1 MNVTLCNR
9 GHPEYGAAT
18 IPLPIPDEEYAHCM
32 ELLEALEIGSVT
44 GHDCYVD
51 QITDAPPSLDMLEG
65 TMINVDEL
73 DFLARSLDRYTD
85 EELAKFQCMTATREH
100 WDMQTLINLS
110 FSCEQAT
117 VITDF
122 SKLEEA
128 GRSHYLTLHGGGV
141 PVEEYNQLNGI
152 GIARSLI
159 ADGGGRIT
167 PYGVVFENAMR
178 IEPLYEGHS
187 FPPYADK
194 AYLMEF
200 TVETDREGELTF
212 FLPQPEK
219 RLERLLERAEI
230 RSADQVHL
238 RTWYSELPDAVMDRL
253 DVPHESLDALNSFCA
268 AAGRLD
274 QKEMQKLSAVVN
286 YAQPEYAFQMRH
298 LAENL
303 ELFDFVENVQ
313 TEEEYGRYLIQESG
327 HYEFDEN
334 LEAYYDYDKCGREQ
348 MESESGGYTQEGYV
362 SYHGTMSIDELMME
376 DPAEQEEAPQREQ
389 GMQMGGLSC

>member
-9 GHPEYGAAT
+9 GHPEYGAIT
-18 IPLPIPDEEYAHCM
+18 IPLPIPDEEYARCM
-32 ELLEALEIGSVT
+32 ELLEAMEIGSVT
-44 GHDCYVD
+44 SHDCYVD
-51 QITDAPPSLDMLEG
+51 QITDAPPSLDMLKG

-85 EELAKFQCMTATREH
+85 EELAKFQCMTTTREH

-110 FSCEQAT
+110 FSCEQAS

-128 GRSHYLTLHGGGV
+128 GRSHYLTIHGGGV
-141 PVEEYNQLNGI
+141 PVEEYDQLNGV

-159 ADGGGRIT
+159 ADGCGRIT

-178 IEPLYEGHS
+178 IDPVYDGHS
-187 FPPYADK
+187 FPPYMDQP
-194 AYLMEF
+194 YLMEF
-200 TVETDREGELTF
+200 ALETPLEGEITF

-230 RSADQVHL
+230 RSAEQLCIRSWHSD
-238 RTWYSELPDAVMDRL
+238 LPDAVMDRL
-253 DVPHESLDALNSFCA
+253 NFPQESLYEMNGLCA
-268 AAGRLD
+268 VVR
-274 QKEMQKLSAVVN
+274 KMEPWEIRKLSAVVQ

-313 TEEEYGRYLIQESG
+313 TAEEYGRYLIQESG

-334 LEAYYDYDKCGREQ
+334 LEPYYDYDKCGREQ
-348 MESESGGYTQEGYV
+348 MESESGGYTPEGYV
-362 SYHGTMSIDELMME
+362 SYHGTMSLDELMIE
-376 DPAEQEEAPQREQ
+376 DPVEQYRKEQ
-389 GMQMGGLSC
+389 GLQMGGLSC

>member
-32 ELLEALEIGSVT
+32 ELLEAMEIGSVT

-73 DFLARSLDRYTD
+73 DFLARILDRYTD

-122 SKLEEA
+122 SKLEEV
-128 GRSHYLTLHGGGV
+128 GRSHYLTMHGGGV
-141 PVEEYNQLNGI
+141 PAEGYDQLNGV

-159 ADGGGRIT
+159 ADGSGRIT

-178 IEPLYEGHS
+178 IEPLYDGRS

-200 TVETDREGELTF
+200 TIETDREGELTF

-219 RLERLLERAEI
+219 RLERLLERAGI
-230 RSADQVHL
+230 RSADQIHL

-253 DVPHESLDALNSFCA
+253 DVPHESLDAMNSLCA

-274 QKEMQKLSAVVN
+274 QNEMQKLSAVVN

-313 TEEEYGRYLIQESG
+313 TAEEYGRYLIQESG

-334 LEAYYDYDKCGREQ
+334 LEPYYDYDKCGREQ
-348 MESESGGYTQEGYV
+348 MESESGGYTPEGYV
-362 SYHGTMSIDELMME
+362 SYHGTMSLDELMIE
-376 DPAEQEEAPQREQ
+376 DPVEQYRKEQ
-389 GMQMGGLSC
+389 GMQMGGLLC